1 MGFFQE
7 FKDFAMRGNVVDL
20 AVGLIIGA
28 EFGKIINSAVNDLI
42 MPPIGK
48 AMGGVNF
55 TDLKYP
61 LGETTASIK
70 LGEAKQAMAEAAGQG
85 QEAIDSA
92 QTLFDKAT
100 ADVAT
105 YGTEVAINYGN
116 FVQNVLNFLIIA
128 MAVFMVVRLM
138 NSLKAEEEEE
148 EEVEETPANE
158 VLLGEIRDLLKK

>member
-7 FKDFAMRGNVVDL
+7 FKEFAMRGNVVDL

-48 AMGGVNF
+48 ALGGVNF
-55 TDLKYP
+55 TDLKYS
-61 LGETTASIK
+61 LGESAASMQLTKAKEELASATGDGIATAT
-70 LGEAKQAMAEAAGQG
+70 AAV
-85 QEAIDSA
+85 E
-92 QTLFDKAT
+92 KAT
-100 ADVAT
+100 ASVAEFGET
-105 YGTEVAINYGN
+105 VSINYGN

-128 MAVFMVVRLM
+128 MAVFMVVRIM
-138 NSLKAEEEEE
+138 NSMKKEEEEAPA
-148 EEVEETPANE
+148 ETPANE